1 MPGLRQFTFKFRL
14 TMDTLCSLLQSSLN
28 QRRKKGSISFGSTEK
43 KLLVVF
49 IYYEFLAVI
58 ALLIF
63 TLNVIFS
70 DVVVRSIRDYFLCEQ
85 RGHDPENP
93 CSRYEINRYGIPWV
107 TATSNIIIA
116 AYPIVNLI
124 YAVNIKRVKQ
134 LCSGKKTK
142 TTKTAVLQKISSSQQ
157 RNEESVPTSESNF

>member
-14 TMDTLCSLLQSSLN
+14 IMDTLCSLLQSSLN
-28 QRRKKGSISFGSTEK
+28 QRRKKGSISFGPTEK

-49 IYYEFLAVI
+49 IYFECLAVI

-63 TLNVIFS
+63 TLNLIFS

-107 TATSNIIIA
+107 TATSYIIIA

-142 TTKTAVLQKISSSQQ
+142 TTKTAVLHKRSSSQQ
-157 RNEESVPTSESNF
+157 RNEESVPTSASNF